1 MILTLRRFYVVT
13 ALKMDN
19 TITAIDHYAPQ
30 LIEMATTNATQDDM
44 LIWLYQK
51 GVQVSLRTLQR
62 RLADWDVKRGGFS
75 HVKDDAAI
83 DQLIKE
89 VNHLFHSQPTYSDAQ
104 IACRIADDHGLHS
117 TSHQIKQI
125 RLQHGWLRRNN
136 DLEDAQAQQVETAD
150 YIQNLLHNG
159 QTRQY
164 GRRYL
169 ITHLARKHGH
179 RAQGRHVRE
188 ALRTLDIYG
197 TTLRTPGMTRKRQEN
212 YIVPGPDWLWCLDG
226 HDKLARYGIEIYGS
240 VDAYSRKIIWF
251 YVGVSNRTQ
260 VSVLHQYLH
269 TIKTLGY
276 CPNYLRTDRGRETPM
291 MADAHYYLY
300 HTACFHDDTISDE
313 AFDNICFADCY
324 LFGKSTNNVKI
335 EGLWGQLIVGQT
347 EQWML
352 YFPRKL
358 EAEGWWRDDLVCDT
372 VILVYIFI
380 PIIRGEIFNWV
391 ADKNT
396 APIRPQR
403 HRSQHVSGIPND
415 LYRGSDDAPR
425 QGFSFDLNLHAQLE
439 TNVAGFGRLH
449 HTAL

>member
-1 MILTLRRFYVVT
+1 MESQTT
-13 ALKMDN
+13 A
-19 TITAIDHYAPQ
+19 
-30 LIEMATTNATQDDM
+30 
-44 LIWLYQK
+44 
-51 GVQVSLRTLQR
+51 
-62 RLADWDVKRGGFS
+62 
-75 HVKDDAAI
+75 AAI
-83 DQLIKE
+83 DDFEEELVQMNIAGSTQEELLTWLIRHGVIVSRSTLARRLKLWQEESPSSDSEQLINLI
-89 VNHLFHSQPTYSDAQ
+89 NHLFHTQPTYSDDLISRRLKEDYNLQAT
-104 IACRIADDHGLHS
+104 ARY
-117 TSHQIKQI
+117 IKTI
-125 RLQHGWLRRNN
+125 RLRNSWLRRNN
-136 DLEDAQAQQVETAD
+136 DLEANQAQQAKTTHLIHE
-150 YIQNLLHNG
+150 LLQEG
-159 QTRQY
+159 QIRQY

-169 ITHLARKHGH
+169 ITRLARQHGH
-179 RAQGRHVRE
+179 RAQGRHVRQ
-188 ALRTLDIYG
+188 ALQILDNHNM
-197 TTLRTPGMTRKRQEN
+197 TLRAPGMRRKRQEN

-300 HTACFHDDTISDE
+300 HTACLHDDTISDK
-313 AFDNICFADCY
+313 AFDSICFADCY
-324 LFGKSTNNVKI
+324 LFGKSTGNVKI

-358 EAEGWWRDDLVCDT
+358 EAEGWWRDDLACDT
-372 VILVYIFI
+372 VILLYIFI

-403 HRSQHVSGIPND
+403 HRSQHISGIPND
-415 LYRGSDDAPR
+415 LYRGSDNAPR
-425 QGFSFDLNLHAQLE
+425 QGFSFDLNLHAQLK
-439 TNVAGFGRLH
+439 TNVAGFGKPH